1 MKKKITSLLI
11 VDDSSF
17 DVLLTKKILEK
28 TGQFDHI
35 YAVTDGAEALA
46 MFQNYEESRRQHP
59 EAFPPLMIL
68 LDINMPLMSGFEFL
82 RAYGELGGGKQ
93 EHDPAIIVMLTSSS
107 FENDRNKAL
116 QDPLVK
122 DYIVK
127 PITKQRAAELAE
139 TFGA

>member
-28 TGQFDHI
+28 TGQFGHI

>member
-1 MKKKITSLLI
+1 MKKVASLLI

-28 TGQFDHI
+28 TGQFEHI
-35 YAVTDGAEALA
+35 FSVTDGAEALA
-46 MFQNYEESRRQHP
+46 LFQNHEESRRQHP
-59 EAFPPLMIL
+59 DGFPPLVIL
-68 LDINMPLMSGFEFL
+68 LDINMPLMNGFEFL
-82 RAYGELGGGKQ
+82 GAYAELEGNAGA
-93 EHDPAIIVMLTSSS
+93 DPSIIVMLTSSS
-107 FENDRNKAL
+107 FEDDRNKAM

-127 PITKQRAAELAE
+127 PMTRQRAVELAE

>member
-1 MKKKITSLLI
+1 MKKIASLLI

-28 TGQFDHI
+28 TGQFEHI
-35 YAVTDGAEALA
+35 YSVTDGTEALA
-46 MFQNYEESRRQHP
+46 LFKNYEESRRQHP
-59 EAFPPLMIL
+59 GFPPLVIL

-82 RAYGELGGGKQ
+82 QAYAELERNGDY
-93 EHDPAIIVMLTSSS
+93 DPSIIVMLTSSS

-127 PITKQRAAELAE
+127 PMSRQRAVELAE
-139 TFGA
+139 TYGA

>member
-1 MKKKITSLLI
+1 MSIKKIPSLLI

-17 DVLLTKKILEK
+17 DVLLTKRILEK
-28 TGQFDHI
+28 TGRFEHI
-35 YAVTDGAEALA
+35 YAATDGSEALA

-59 EAFPPLMIL
+59 QSFPPLMIL
-68 LDINMPLMSGFEFL
+68 LDINMPLMGGFEFL
-82 RAYGELGGGKQ
+82 SAYARLDGDLGY
-93 EHDPAIIVMLTSSS
+93 DPSIIVMLTSSS

-127 PITKQRAAELAE
+127 PITRQRAVELAE
-139 TFGA
+139 AYGT

>member
-1 MKKKITSLLI
+1 MNTKKIPSLLI

-28 TGQFDHI
+28 TGRFEHI

-46 MFQNYEESRRQHP
+46 MFQNYEHSRRQHP

-82 RAYGELGGGKQ
+82 SAYARLESDADY
-93 EHDPAIIVMLTSSS
+93 DPSIIVMLTSSS

-116 QDPLVK
+116 EDPLVK

-127 PITKQRAAELAE
+127 PMTRQRALELAE
-139 TFGA
+139 AYGM

>member
-1 MKKKITSLLI
+1 MKKVPSLLI

-28 TGQFDHI
+28 TGQFEHI
-35 YAVTDGAEALA
+35 FSVTDGAEALA
-46 MFQNYEESRRQHP
+46 LFENYEESRRQHP
-59 EAFPPLMIL
+59 ESFPPLVIL

-82 RAYGELGGGKQ
+82 SAYAALEGQAEY
-93 EHDPAIIVMLTSSS
+93 DPSIIVMLTSSS
-107 FENDRNKAL
+107 FEDDRNKAM

-127 PITKQRAAELAE
+127 PMTRQRAVELAE

>member
-1 MKKKITSLLI
+1 MKKIASLLI

-28 TGQFDHI
+28 TGRFEHV
-35 YAVTDGAEALA
+35 YSVTDGAEALA
-46 MFQNYEESRRQHP
+46 LFQNYEESRRRHP

-68 LDINMPLMSGFEFL
+68 LDINMPLMSGFDFL
-82 RAYGELGGGKQ
+82 QAYAELGA
-93 EHDPAIIVMLTSSS
+93 DPAQAPSIIVMLTSSS

-127 PITKQRAAELAE
+127 PMTRKRALELAD
-139 TFGA
+139 TFGR